1 MLLLIEKKIRRGL
14 CHAIHQRAA
23 ANNKYMKNYKNT
35 GLFYLIYL
43 DVNNQYG
50 WAMSQTLP
58 ILKWKKKLKFK
69 EEFIK

>member
-1 MLLLIEKKIRRGL
+1 
-14 CHAIHQRAA
+14 
-23 ANNKYMKNYKNT
+23 MKNYKNT

-43 DVNNQYG
+43 DANNQYG
-50 WAMSQTLP
+50 WAMSQTLS